1 MPGILGNMLRN
12 IWTVNLKL
20 ELLFSNFSV
29 FQTKR
34 RKAFAWGMDK
44 RHDRCPSGFVGH
56 WFQDSNRH
64 QEPQTL
70 KGKGKS
76 LSRVRLLVTP
86 WTAAYQAPP
95 SVGFSRQEYWSGVP
109 SPQAPCIKWQSQV
122 DTPPLVPKG
131 LCIQGYS
138 EPQTGAPKR
147 TDWAVSPS
155 LDVHLTCAKMCYFQ
169 VQQTFT
175 YHSVY
180 KISNVKAMV

>member
-86 WTAAYQAPP
+86 WTAAYVRGIFQARVLEWGAIASSPLYKMAE
-95 SVGFSRQEYWSGVP
+95 SSGYTTLGAQRALHP
-109 SPQAPCIKWQSQV
+109 R
-122 DTPPLVPKG
+122 
-131 LCIQGYS
+131 IQRTS
-138 EPQTGAPKR
+138 DRSSKEDWLSCFPITGC
-147 TDWAVSPS
+147 S
-155 LDVHLTCAKMCYFQ
+155 LDMC
-169 VQQTFT
+169 
-175 YHSVY
+175 
-180 KISNVKAMV
+180 KNVLLPSSADFYIP